1 MYRSGVRA
9 EPPAGRLPS
18 HRNVLHAL
26 RKFRWRWLAGTLTLI
41 WLLILAADR
50 LWPLPLKEVAPARV
64 VVAEDG
70 TPLWRFAD
78 GEGIW
83 RYPVTIEEVSPRYLQ
98 ALIQYEDRW
107 FWEHPGVNPLAVL
120 RAAWQDLLAG
130 RVISGGSTLT
140 MQVARLLD
148 PHPRTFGGKVR
159 QLWRALQLEWH
170 LDKRQILTL
179 YLNRA
184 PFGGTLQGIGAA
196 SWAYLG
202 KPPADLSYSEAAL
215 LAVLPQAPSRLR
227 PDRWP
232 QRAQAG
238 RDKVLERMRTQGVW
252 SAQVV
257 KEAGEEP
264 VWLFPRQMPQL
275 APLFSRKMLAVS
287 RETKVETTLNAGLQ
301 RQLEEIALNWKARL
315 PPRSSLAM
323 IVVDHTTMKVQAWVG
338 SADINDTTRFGYVDM
353 VTAIRSPGSLLKP
366 FIYGLALDEGLIHPA
381 SLLQDVPRRFSDYR
395 PGNFDS
401 GFHGPV
407 SMSDAL
413 VRSLN
418 LPAVQVLEAY
428 GPKQFT
434 ARLRNAGL
442 PLELPGGAEPNL
454 SLSLGGAGA
463 RLADMVAAYSALAR
477 RGQAGKLR
485 LRPGDPLVER
495 PLLSPGA
502 AWIIRRILAGEEQ
515 PVPDA
520 SLPQVVPLALKTGT
534 SYGYRDAWAIGVN
547 ARYVIGIWTGR
558 PDGTPVVGQFG
569 FISAVPLLNQIGNL
583 LLAGGRSVNGLPA
596 DPRPVSVSAGTIC
609 WPGGQQLPAGDS
621 NCRRRLATWLLDNSQ
636 PPTLLLP
643 GQEGARG
650 IRFPVWLDREGRRV
664 AADCPGARMQI
675 VDVWPLPL
683 EPWLP
688 PGEQRAARVPAASK
702 TCPPLSPQAP
712 APLML
717 SGVREGAVIKRVP
730 GEQQAAL
737 ALQATGG
744 EGRRWWF
751 VNGNSLPNEG
761 QTLTLQ
767 LQHPGEYQLV
777 IMDEAGQ
784 TAAATFSFE

>member
-1 MYRSGVRA
+1 M
-9 EPPAGRLPS
+9 RLTLLKKS
-18 HRNVLHAL
+18 
-26 RKFRWRWLAGTLTLI
+26 RWRWLAGFFISLCLAV
-41 WLLILAADR
+41 WLADR
-50 LWPLPLKEVAPARV
+50 IWPLPLKEVAPARV

-78 GEGIW
+78 AEGIW
-83 RYPVTIEEVSPRYLQ
+83 RYPVTIEDVSPRYLQ

-107 FWEHPGVNPLAVL
+107 FWDHPGVNPFSVL
-120 RAAWQDLLAG
+120 RAAWQDLRAG

-148 PHPRTFGGKVR
+148 PHSRTLGGKIR
-159 QLWRALQLEWH
+159 QLWRAFQLEWH

-202 KPPADLSYSEAAL
+202 KPPQQLSYSEAAL

-232 QRAQAG
+232 ERAQAA
-238 RDKVLERMRTQGVW
+238 RDKVLQRMLTQKVW

-257 KEAGEEP
+257 KEARQEP

-275 APLFSRKMLAVS
+275 APLFSRRVLASS
-287 RETKVETTLNAGLQ
+287 RNEKVVTTLDASLQ
-301 RQLEEIALNWKARL
+301 RQLEELALNWKSRL

-323 IVVDHTTMKVQAWVG
+323 IVVDHTNMKVRGWVG
-338 SADINDTTRFGYVDM
+338 SVDINDDSRFGHVDM
-353 VTAIRSPGSLLKP
+353 VSAIRSPGSVLKP
-366 FIYGLALDEGLIHPA
+366 FIYGLAMDDGLIHPA

-428 GPKQFT
+428 GPKQFA

-442 PLELPGGAEPNL
+442 PLILPNGAEPNL
-454 SLSLGGAGA
+454 SLILGGAGA
-463 RLADMVAAYSALAR
+463 RLADITAAYSAFAR
-477 RGQAGKLR
+477 HGQAGR
-485 LRPGDPLVER
+485 LRMLEGDPLIER
-495 PLLSPGA
+495 PLLSPGS
-502 AWIIRRILAGEEQ
+502 AWIIRRILAGEDQ
-515 PVPDA
+515 PLPDG
-520 SLPQVVPLALKTGT
+520 SLPSVAPLAWKTGT
-534 SYGYRDAWAIGVN
+534 SYGYRDAWAMGIN

-569 FISAVPLLNQIGNL
+569 FISAVPLLNQVSNML
-583 LLAGGRSVNGLPA
+583 LSRSASVKNGLPV
-596 DPRPVSVSAGTIC
+596 DPRPASVSAGTVC
-609 WPGGQQLPAGDS
+609 WPGGQSLDAGDT
-621 NCRRRLATWLLDNSQ
+621 NCRRRLSTWLLDNSQ

-643 GQEGARG
+643 GQEGLRG
-650 IRFPVWLDREGRRV
+650 IRFPVWLDKQGERV
-664 AADCPGARMQI
+664 AADCPGAQQQNL
-675 VDVWPLPL
+675 DVWPLPL

-688 PGEQRAARVPAASK
+688 AGERRAARLPVASK
-702 TCPPLSPQAP
+702 TCPPLHQQDLI
-712 APLML
+712 PLTL
-717 SGVREGAVIKRVP
+717 SGVRDGMVVKRLPGAK
-730 GEQQAAL
+730 QASL
-737 ALQATGG
+737 ALQTSGG
-744 EGRRWWF
+744 EGRRWWYL
-751 VNGNSLPNEG
+751 NGEPLESAGNTA
-761 QTLTLQ
+761 TLVLD
-767 LQHPGEYQLV
+767 HAGEYQLV

-784 TAAATFSFE
+784 TATASFSLQ